1 VTAGAARLATGVEFD
16 LPAGW
21 WCLDLTQLAA
31 AQRLGELLRLL
42 RGSDRRPPDA
52 NRHTLAYVSWLRDQG
67 ASIALVRPGDECAGP
82 AICGGVFVERPL
94 PVSGADLYAQ
104 LDACGE
110 AVALGD
116 LGGIPVVSHI
126 GRGRADDVTALD
138 MVQITYLLCAA
149 GACVVLSFYAAEGA
163 GVERVVGEVARVVSA
178 AQLVH
183 SAAGCPV

>member
-1 VTAGAARLATGVEFD
+1 MAMGVEFD

-21 WCLDLTQLAA
+21 WCLDLTRPAV
-31 AQRLGELLRLL
+31 AQRLAELLREL
-42 RGSDRRPPDA
+42 RGLGMRVPDA
-52 NRHTLAYVSWLRDQG
+52 DRHTLAYVGWLRDQG

-94 PVSGADLYAQ
+94 PVSGADLYTQ
-104 LDACGE
+104 LDAGGE

-116 LGGIPVVSHI
+116 LGGIPVVSHV
-126 GRGRADDVTALD
+126 GRRRADDVAALD
-138 MVQITYLLCAA
+138 MVQITYLLCAT
-149 GACVVLSFYAAEGA
+149 GACVVLSFHAAEGA
-163 GVERVVGEVARVVSA
+163 GVERVVCEVARVVSA